1 MSSSFYLLNSERE
14 NIHTL
19 HLMLE
24 LASLSPLSLCQ
35 SLSLTHTHQY
45 TSVTHLISA
54 TKLAT
59 IFPHI
64 PPENTSMLKLIH
76 NNSARKSAYPHLLYH
91 LNNLFALCQYKGN

>member
-24 LASLSPLSLCQ
+24 LASLSPPFTLSV
-35 SLSLTHTHQY
+35 SLSHTHQY

-76 NNSARKSAYPHLLYH
+76 NNSAKKSAYPHLLYQ

>member
-24 LASLSPLSLCQ
+24 LASLSPPFTQSV
-35 SLSLTHTHQY
+35 SLSHTHQY

-64 PPENTSMLKLIH
+64 PPENTLMLKLIH
-76 NNSARKSAYPHLLYH
+76 NNSARKSAYPHLLYQ
-91 LNNLFALCQYKGN
+91 LNNLFALSQYKGN